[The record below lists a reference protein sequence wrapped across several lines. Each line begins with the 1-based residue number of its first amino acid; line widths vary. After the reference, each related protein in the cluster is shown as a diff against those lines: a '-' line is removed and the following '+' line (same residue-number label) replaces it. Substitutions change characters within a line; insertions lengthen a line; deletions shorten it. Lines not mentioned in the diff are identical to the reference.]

1 MLVVVEQEE
10 IHQLEQEELVVVD
23 RELHL
28 GKEIQVVLLLAEV
41 VVAQEHPELV
51 VPVVLVS

>member
-51 VPVVLVS
+51 VPVVQVS